1 MRIETERLNIIALTP
16 EQLELW
22 TYNIRELEKE
32 LLCSYK
38 AEPMEGLFRE
48 IVCGQVEKVQKDPV
62 NYLWHTFWF
71 VVKKSDHCV
80 VGSIDFKDVPNSDG
94 EVEIGYG
101 LGRDFEHNGYM
112 TETVQAVEVNHIIAE
127 TDVDGASSQRILI
140 RCGFKEYARKDTIW
154 WRL

>member
-48 IVCGQVEKVQKDPV
+48 IVCGQVEKVQ
-62 NYLWHTFWF
+62 
-71 VVKKSDHCV
+71 
-80 VGSIDFKDVPNSDG
+80 
-94 EVEIGYG
+94 
-101 LGRDFEHNGYM
+101 
-112 TETVQAVEVNHIIAE
+112 
-127 TDVDGASSQRILI
+127 
-140 RCGFKEYARKDTIW
+140 
-154 WRL
+154 